1 MFDPPRLTH
10 RSPKQLLGSRT
21 MPRQTFMSFP
31 SVRARQAVAALA
43 FAVLLCGCQGS
54 STPGSPASPT
64 GTTTATPTSS
74 ASSPI
79 ALPGSA
85 TTETAP
91 ALYKPADAKGKA
103 QNVPVP
109 VMPDLAKENS
119 KAGLEAF
126 IGYWY
131 AQQNYAAETGDQSMW
146 SQLSAPECQ
155 TCKRIEKGI
164 SDSHIHGRWSVGGSI
179 SIPAIESLWLD
190 GARNQQAKVQVIQEQ
205 IDYFNADGT
214 PGRASEAA
222 TNSAFGL
229 FATYG
234 SAGWTVTNLGIIN

>member
-1 MFDPPRLTH
+1 
-10 RSPKQLLGSRT
+10 

-31 SVRARQAVAALA
+31 SVRVRQAVAALA

-54 STPGSPASPT
+54 ITPGSPASPT

-126 IGYWY
+126 IGYYY
-131 AQQNYAAETGDQSMW
+131 AIKNYANETGDIRE
-146 SQLSAPECQ
+146 LSALNSPECAA
-155 TCKRIEKGI
+155 CSKLLKGTT
-164 SDSHIHGRWSVGGSI
+164 DSYVNGRWMVGGRI
-179 SIPAIESLWLD
+179 QIPTMELD
-190 GARNQQAKVQVIQEQ
+190 WKADGTSHMAKVQLIQDA
-205 IDYFNADGT
+205 IAYYNSDGT
-214 PGRASEAA
+214 EGRPSSAA
-222 TNSAFGL
+222 TNSAFVFVARFQTSWKVVEIG
-229 FATYG
+229 
-234 SAGWTVTNLGIIN
+234 VIR